1 MEATFRVSLK
11 DWDGA
16 IAAFDKAAAAKSSS
30 NPAGMTP
37 YTVKALFERA
47 TTQELAGRIDQADD
61 SFAALARSYPDDALA
76 QESVYRRGELMYRA
90 RRWQTAAE
98 RFAAYRDQYRSGDR
112 MDGALYFGGLSLSAT
127 GKIDAGILLWERLLA
142 DIKNSR
148 YRYSAS
154 FAVAR
159 AYREK
164 KDWEAAF
171 RAYTSAIAEFGD
183 QARKAGASDE
193 ADVLRYM
200 MTGISEKAARLH
212 VVLTKE
218 GGAATAVG
226 RAAGLELARF
236 YIRESAQREA
246 GVSLLDEIIAAR
258 ADDAVSAAEASFL
271 KGEYYSMAGGRF
283 LR

>member
-1 MEATFRVSLK
+1 
-11 DWDGA
+11 
-16 IAAFDKAAAAKSSS
+16 
-30 NPAGMTP
+30 
-37 YTVKALFERA
+37 
-47 TTQELAGRIDQADD
+47 
-61 SFAALARSYPDDALA
+61 
-76 QESVYRRGELMYRA
+76 MYRA
-90 RRWQTAAE
+90 KRWSDASE
-98 RFAAYRDQYRSGDR
+98 RFAAYRDVYRSGER

-148 YRYSAS
+148 YRYPAS

-193 ADVLRYM
+193 ADVLRYL

-236 YIRESAQREA
+236 YIHESAQREA

-258 ADDAVSAAEASFL
+258 TDDMKSAAEASFL
-271 KGEYYSMAGGRF
+271 KGEYYGMVGVDSYDRAALAFLDAVNFAADLPTDAKTSGGVSIRAEF
-283 LR
+283 VPEALYRAAAMRVRSGKKESAAEVLATLAKNYPTSTWTNQARRLVEGNR